1 MDRGIEGNT
10 VLHSSVASGN
20 DKEYDSMMY
29 GCKIMVSLTLCRFLD
44 HPVDLAHLSVCFSCT
59 HDFLP

>member
-20 DKEYDSMMY
+20 DKEYDSM
-29 GCKIMVSLTLCRFLD
+29 
-44 HPVDLAHLSVCFSCT
+44 
-59 HDFLP
+59 